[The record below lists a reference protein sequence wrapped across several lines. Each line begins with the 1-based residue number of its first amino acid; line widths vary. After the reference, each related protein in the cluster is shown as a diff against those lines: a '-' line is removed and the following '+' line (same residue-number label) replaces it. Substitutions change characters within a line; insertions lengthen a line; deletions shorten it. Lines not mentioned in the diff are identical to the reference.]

1 MPGTQKQFIFGMAD
15 ITWGGEKL
23 PTLGDAAVLK
33 IEPEFIDIESYELG
47 GTYDRI
53 AKSWKVSLEVVFE
66 EETAKVIQMAI
77 PVEELKDN
85 LEAVKGYTDGAL
97 GMSLRSKAK
106 ELILHPRNMG
116 ESKAMDVTIF
126 KAVPTG
132 SYERR
137 YGLEQGKVAVTFTAM
152 LKDGAEAGQPGNY
165 FRVGEE
171 PAA

>member
-1 MPGTQKQFIFGMAD
+1 MAAAEKQFIFGMAD

-66 EETAKVIQMAI
+66 EETAKVITMAI
-77 PVEELKDN
+77 PVESLG
-85 LEAVKGYTDGAL
+85 ASAGYTDGAL
-97 GMSLRSKAK
+97 GMSLRAKAQ
-106 ELILHPRNMG
+106 ELVLHPRNMTDT
-116 ESKAMDVTIF
+116 SMDVTVF

-152 LKDGAEAGQPGNY
+152 LKDGAEAGKAGNY
-165 FRVGEE
+165 FRIGDA
-171 PAA
+171 PAQP